1 MTQRQLVAL
10 VNAYN
15 KETFRLINRVFF
27 RDKTFCNLFSQLND
41 LTSFSEMIT
50 QQLVYAGETSVKPF
64 SFSPDLIFIFGNRE
78 MLENSTIPATL
89 SEQYPDTIFSGCSTA
104 GEIAGESV
112 HDNSIVATGIKF
124 ENTALESARVVL
136 AEVAYNSFDAG
147 KLLVSQLPAQGLK
160 HVFVVSD
167 GLKVNGTDLVN
178 GMRAGLAP
186 QVTLTGGLAGDG
198 AKFLKTVIIE
208 PDGKVANES
217 VAAIGFYGDS
227 ISIGFGSRG
236 GWDSFGLD
244 RLVTRSHENILFE
257 IDDQPALD
265 LYKSFLGD
273 KAKDLPGSGLLFPLS
288 MRDSEDRVPVVRTI
302 LGINEEE
309 KSLTFAGDIPQGSFV
324 RLMKANNDRLI
335 TGAEE
340 AAIASSEGFDGAT
353 EFALLVSCV
362 GRKLVLKQMVEEEVE
377 SVSDVLGKPAI
388 AGFYSYGELAPFNKN
403 ASCELHN
410 QTMTIT
416 TFRED

>member
-1 MTQRQLVAL
+1 MD
-10 VNAYN
+10 
-15 KETFRLINRVFF
+15 I
-27 RDKTFCNLFSQLND
+27 
-41 LTSFSEMIT
+41 
-50 QQLVYAGETSVKPF
+50 QQHLYSGESSVKEF
-64 SFSPDLIFIFGNRE
+64 SFTPDLVFIFGNRE
-78 MLENSTIPATL
+78 LLEKSPVSQRLHEI
-89 SEQYPDTIFSGCSTA
+89 YPDAVFSGCSTA

-112 HDNSIVATGIKF
+112 GDNSIIVTGIHFNDTPLKSASVPLVDINFSSF
-124 ENTALESARVVL
+124 E
-136 AEVAYNSFDAG
+136 AG
-147 KLLVSQLPAQGLK
+147 KTLVSLLPSEGLK

-167 GLKVNGTDLVN
+167 GLRVNGTDLVR

-186 QVTLTGGLAGDG
+186 HVTLTGGLAGDG
-198 AKFLKTVIIE
+198 SKFQRTVIVE
-208 PDGKVANES
+208 PNGSIAFES
-217 VAAIGFYGDS
+217 VAAVGFYGDS

-244 RLVTRSHENILFE
+244 RRVTRSVENVLYE

-273 KAKDLPGSGLLFPLS
+273 RAKELPASGLLFPLS
-288 MRDSEDRVPVVRTI
+288 MRDSEDRAPVVRTI
-302 LGINEEE
+302 LGISEED
-309 KSLTFAGDIPQGSFV
+309 KSLTFAGDIPEGSFV

-335 TGAEE
+335 RGAEE
-340 AAIASSEGFDGAT
+340 AAVACTEDMEVSP

-377 SVSDVLGKPAI
+377 SVSDVLGKPAM

-403 ASCELHN
+403 ESCELHN

-416 TFRED
+416 TFREV